1 MDAMTN
7 KRLRLTLKTVR
18 AFIFLGAFAALAAAA
33 GFMTVI
39 LIAKYQGAPSV
50 QVPQSTILY
59 ASDGSKLGETN
70 YGEKRYWVPLKD
82 MNPTIVKATVA
93 IEDQNFYDHH
103 GFDYKRMAGAALAD
117 LKAFAKVQGASTI
130 TQQYARNLYLE
141 HDKTWKRKWNEAF
154 YTIRLEQNYSK
165 DEILEGYLNTIYY
178 GHGAYG
184 IEAASRLYFGKHAK
198 NLTDAEAALLAGIP
212 KGPSGYSPYVNET
225 KAKERQKTIVRMM
238 EKQQMISQ
246 KKADELIKEPLSYQP
261 LNKQVSKRKA
271 PYFYDNAMRELE
283 KNLGMTREQ
292 IETSGL
298 NVYTTVDKRMQRIAE
313 ETITETVNAGSDI
326 QVGFSAIDPR
336 TGNVL
341 ALVGGR
347 DYQKSPFDRTTQAK
361 RQPASTIKPLL
372 YYKAIQSGFTPVT
385 LMKSEETEFQI
396 DAKGE
401 TYSPSNYNGYYAN
414 KPITL
419 LQALALSDNI
429 YAVKTHLFLGT
440 NKLVKTAKEFGIT
453 AHLQALPS
461 LALGTEPVRPIE
473 MVNAYAMLANGGKK
487 IEPTFI
493 SRVTDAAGHVLYENP
508 NQHKQVLD
516 EKAAFVTAS
525 MMTGMFDTDLNGYT
539 SVTGRTIANRLTRTY
554 AGKSGT
560 TSADSWMIGFN
571 PKLAAGVWTGYD
583 KNSTIDSVEEKSYAK
598 TIWAD
603 FMEDALKGEPET
615 AFKPPKGV
623 TGVYIDPE
631 TGYSSG
637 PGCAAKHYT
646 YFVKGTEPANMC
658 YGAEPAKQTKDRLP
672 SKEKPASEKKW
683 WDKWLGRHH

>member
-7 KRLRLTLKTVR
+7 KRLRLTIKTVR
-18 AFIFLGAFAALAAAA
+18 ACVFIAVLSGLFAATVFL
-33 GFMTVI
+33 TVI
-39 LIAKYQGAPSV
+39 LIAKWQGAPSV
-50 QVPQSTILY
+50 QVPQSTILF
-59 ASDGSKLGETN
+59 ANDGSKLGETD
-70 YGEKRYWVPLKD
+70 YGEKRYWVPLKN
-82 MNPTIVKATVA
+82 MNPAILQATVA

-117 LKAFAKVQGASTI
+117 IKAMAKVQGASTI

-165 DEILEGYLNTIYY
+165 DDILEGYLNTIYY

-198 NLTDAEAALLAGIP
+198 DITDAEAALLAGIP
-212 KGPSGYSPYVNET
+212 KGPSDYSPYVNET
-225 KAKERQKTIVRMM
+225 KAKERQKTILRMM
-238 EKQQMISQ
+238 EKQRMISR

-261 LNKQVSKRKA
+261 LNKQASSKKA

-283 KNLGMTREQ
+283 KKLGMTREQ

-298 NVYTTVDKRMQRIAE
+298 NVYTTVNKRLQRIAE

-326 QVGFSAIDPR
+326 QIGFSAIDPD
-336 TGNVL
+336 TGKVL

-429 YAVKTHLFLGT
+429 YAVKTHLFLGM
-440 NKLVKTAKEFGIT
+440 NKLVSAAKEFGIT
-453 AHLQALPS
+453 APLQALPS

-473 MVNAYAMLANGGKK
+473 MVNAYAMLANGGKQ

-493 SRVTDAAGHVLYENP
+493 TKVTDAAGNVLYENP
-508 NQHKQVLD
+508 QQHKQVLD

-525 MMTGMFDTDLNGYT
+525 MMTGMFDKDLNGYT
-539 SVTGRTIANRLTRTY
+539 SVTGRTITDRLTRTY

-571 PKLAAGVWTGYD
+571 PKLAAGIWTGYD

-598 TIWAD
+598 TIWAE

-623 TGVYIDPE
+623 TGVYIDPT
-631 TGYSSG
+631 TGYTSG

-646 YFVKGTEPANMC
+646 YFIEGTEPSNVC
-658 YGAEPAKQTKDRLP
+658 FGSEPVKQTKDQNP
-672 SKEKPASEKKW
+672 VKEKPASPKKW
-683 WDKWLGRHH
+683 WDKWLGRNH